1 MKTSTSSQLATFS
14 IIGGAGF
21 RAQYFLRI
29 AQALPE
35 RFRVSGMVVRD
46 ERQGL
51 EMERKWNVP
60 TYRTL
65 DDLLARES
73 PDFVVVSVSK
83 GACADYLLR
92 LARRGIPA
100 LAETPPAS
108 SVEGLIELHEKLTL
122 AGARVQVAEQYIH
135 HPLHAAR
142 LAVIQAGRLGEVTQA
157 TVSITQ
163 TYHAVSL
170 LRRMLG
176 IRFEN
181 VSIRAMRFESDWV
194 AGPDRSGPPKE
205 EKIVPSVRDLAW
217 LDFGGKL
224 GIYDFT
230 RDQHRSWIRS
240 NHLSVRGVRGE
251 IFDRQLQILQDYKT
265 PLHLEF
271 KRINKGEWEN
281 QEGHYL
287 QGIMAGSEW
296 IYENPFLPGRLY
308 DDEIAIATCLAKM
321 AEYAAGGPDFY
332 SIAEASQD
340 FYLGELIEQAIRTG
354 QPVSSV
360 QQPWAIQDSGGS
372 SLL

>member
-1 MKTSTSSQLATFS
+1 MSNLARFS

-29 AQALPE
+29 AKALPE
-35 RFRVSGMVVRD
+35 RFQVSGMVVRD
-46 ERQGL
+46 ERKGQAL
-51 EMERKWNVP
+51 ERQWNVS

-65 DDLLARES
+65 DDLLAHEQ
-73 PDFVVVSVSK
+73 PDFVVVSVDK
-83 GACADYLLR
+83 GACAEYLLQ
-92 LARRGIPA
+92 LARQGIPA

-108 SVEGLIELHEKLTL
+108 DIEGLIRLHEELTCR
-122 AGARVQVAEQYIH
+122 GARVQVAEQYIY
-135 HPLHAAR
+135 HPLNAAR
-142 LAVIQAGRLGEVTQA
+142 LAVIEAGRLGDITQA

-176 IRFEN
+176 VRFEN
-181 VSIRAMRFESDWV
+181 VDIRGMRFTSDWV
-194 AGPDRSGPPKE
+194 AGPNRSGPPKE
-205 EKIVPSVRDLAW
+205 EKIVPSQRDLAW

-230 RDQHRSWIRS
+230 YDQHRSWIRS

-251 IFDRQLQILQDYKT
+251 IFDRQLNILQDYST

-296 IYENPFLPGRLY
+296 VYENPFIPGRLY
-308 DDEIAIATCLAKM
+308 DDEIAIATSLMKM
-321 AEYAAGGPDFY
+321 ASYAAGGPDFY

-340 FYLGELIEQAIRTG
+340 FYLGELIGQAIRTG
-354 QPVSSV
+354 ESV
-360 QQPWAIQDSGGS
+360 ASVRQPWAERA
-372 SLL
+372 

>member
-1 MKTSTSSQLATFS
+1 MKTDATVGKPASFS
-14 IIGGAGF
+14 MIGGAGF

-35 RFRVSGMVVRD
+35 RFRVDSMVVRD
-46 ERQGL
+46 EQQGR
-51 EMERKWNVP
+51 EMERKWRVP

-65 DDLLARES
+65 DDLLARET
-73 PDFVVVSVSK
+73 PDFVLVSVSK
-83 GACADYLLR
+83 GACADYLLQ
-92 LARRGIPA
+92 LAQRGIPA

-108 SVEGLIELHEKLTL
+108 SVEGLVHLHEKLTL

-142 LAVIQAGRLGEVTQA
+142 LAVIEAGRLGEITQA

-176 IRFEN
+176 IRFED
-181 VSIRAMRFESDWV
+181 VTIRGMRFESDWL

-251 IFDRQLQILQDYKT
+251 IFDRQLQVLQDYKT

-271 KRINKGEWEN
+271 KRINRGEWEN

-296 IYENPFLPGRLY
+296 VYENPFIPGRLY
-308 DDEIAIATCLAKM
+308 DDEIAIATCLSKM
-321 AEYAAGGPDFY
+321 AAYAAGGPDFY

-340 FYLGELIEQAIRTG
+340 FYLGELIEQAIRSG
-354 QPVSSV
+354 RPVTSV
-360 QQPWAIQDSGGS
+360 QQRWACLPADE
-372 SLL
+372 